1 MEANKLPLLAYCSGT
16 KKRFWTHSMFMML
29 IPDILYQY
37 TRINLQSIFLP
48 HILNRE
54 YFNLQQNDCS
64 IISLATC
71 PEASWSISWDMG
83 LCPLRWKIREPNEI
97 IFQVFPTEKI
107 QVLNA
112 SRVCNGRLQAYIPS
126 SVLSGQDRAS
136 SPEIQEESSKAT
148 FWSAYT
154 VTSRK

>member
-1 MEANKLPLLAYCSGT
+1 MTVP
-16 KKRFWTHSMFMML
+16 
-29 IPDILYQY
+29 
-37 TRINLQSIFLP
+37 
-48 HILNRE
+48 
-54 YFNLQQNDCS
+54 
-64 IISLATC
+64 IISLASC

-83 LCPLRWKIREPNEI
+83 LCHLRWKIREPNEI

-107 QVLNA
+107 QVLTA